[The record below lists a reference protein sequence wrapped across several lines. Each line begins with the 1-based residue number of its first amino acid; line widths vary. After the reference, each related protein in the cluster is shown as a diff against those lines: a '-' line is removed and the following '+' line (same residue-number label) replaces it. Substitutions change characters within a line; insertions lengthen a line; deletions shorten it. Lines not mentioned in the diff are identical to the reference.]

1 MARAVLCVCLA
12 ALLASSKAYVRAQG
26 EDDYEGAEGEDFF
39 DGSENEGDFMDVGD
53 PYGGYDEYGGDFMDG
68 LGGGMGEEEEA
79 NPGDHIRGFLELDDL
94 TFDSSSLR
102 GAALGSS
109 TPWCGHRRTSPG
121 ALHPWVRPGRAQTD
135 QPSEGQRG
143 RAQDPAGGSTSR
155 AFRPSSSSTPT
166 ALWRTSTA
174 GPWRSL
180 QSLRGLRWA
189 RRPSCPSSSP
199 T

>member
-79 NPGDHIRGFLELDDL
+79 NPGDHIRGFLKLDDL
-94 TFDSSSLR
+94 TFDKFVL
-102 GAALGSS
+102 
-109 TPWCGHRRTSPG
+109 
-121 ALHPWVRPGRAQTD
+121 VRI
-135 QPSEGQRG
+135 
-143 RAQDPAGGSTSR
+143 
-155 AFRPSSSSTPT
+155 
-166 ALWRTSTA
+166 L
-174 GPWRSL
+174 L
-180 QSLRGLRWA
+180 QHCIFLFSNFLYKVQVRL
-189 RRPSCPSSSP
+189 PFV
-199 T
+199 